1 MQVKPAVSELKT
13 EDRKLFVGMLSKKV
27 NEEDLRLMFSPYGSI
42 EDLTILRNP
51 DGTSKGIH
59 TSAYKHSVQKY
70 LLYSTVLVKRCVIA
84 YSNSDT

>member
-51 DGTSKGIH
+51 DGTSKG
-59 TSAYKHSVQKY
+59 TSTKHSISLPQCK
-70 LLYSTVLVKRCVIA
+70 I
-84 YSNSDT
+84 